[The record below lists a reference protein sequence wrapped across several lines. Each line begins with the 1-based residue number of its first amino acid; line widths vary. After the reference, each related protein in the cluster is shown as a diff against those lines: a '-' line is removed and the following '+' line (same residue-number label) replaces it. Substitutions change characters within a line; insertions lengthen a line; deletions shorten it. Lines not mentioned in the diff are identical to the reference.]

1 MRVFALVLMVVSAVV
16 GAGAQSLGE
25 VARKEAE
32 RRKAVK
38 APGKTY
44 TNDQLKSDGRDV
56 PLAPAAPADSTAKP
70 STGSAPA
77 TGGGTAKAG
86 DAAGQKDAGQKEQA
100 AAKEPAKDEA
110 YWKNRVQTER
120 EALSRA
126 QMFGDALQSRI
137 NGLTTDFTARDD
149 PAARAAIGADR
160 QKSLDELARVKKEIE
175 QHTKAIA
182 DIQEEARRSGAP
194 AGWVR

>member
-1 MRVFALVLMVVSAVV
+1 VT
-16 GAGAQSLGE
+16 GG
-25 VARKEAE
+25 
-32 RRKAVK
+32 
-38 APGKTY
+38 
-44 TNDQLKSDGRDV
+44 
-56 PLAPAAPADSTAKP
+56 APAA
-70 STGSAPA
+70 GS
-77 TGGGTAKAG
+77 GSAKAG
-86 DAAGQKDAGQKEQA
+86 ADAAGPKGQAVAAPKDV
-100 AAKEPAKDEA
+100 KDEA
-110 YWKNRVQTER
+110 YWRTRLQTER

-126 QMFGDALQSRI
+126 QMFSDALQSRI